1 MNNEKRRSNAMKG
14 ICPACEKETE
24 LEYVARVEDIVVR
37 GENIPVHVE
46 YFKCLEC
53 ETEFDDPRS
62 TYDPLEVAYHEYRA
76 RHGMVQPED
85 IKTFRE
91 RFGLTQLEL
100 SNLLGL
106 GGATLSRYE
115 NGALQDEAHN
125 TMLSLAM
132 QPENLLELIEEKTSV
147 LSDEKRNRIVNLLKD
162 ITEEREKSFL
172 SIFETRFGS
181 YPASILSGYQPL
193 NVAKLLNAMIFFCK
207 GAEIPKTK
215 LNKLVF
221 YADFKHYKEYSISI
235 TGSCYA
241 HLPHGPVPDKY
252 DYYMATLFYDEKA
265 IFIDERQFPNYTGEF
280 LSAVKE
286 PDLSIFSTTELKTL
300 AFVKEYFEKYNAK
313 DIRNFSHEE
322 RGYQVTRDGE
332 LISYE
337 YAQFLKI

>member
-1 MNNEKRRSNAMKG
+1 MKG
-14 ICPACEKETE
+14 ICPACEKETD
-24 LEYVARVEDIVVR
+24 LEFVNRVEDIIVR
-37 GENIPVHVE
+37 GENIPVRVE
-46 YFKCLEC
+46 YFKCMDC
-53 ETEFDDPRS
+53 GSEFEDPQS
-62 TYDPLEVAYHEYRA
+62 TYDPLEVAYHEYRT
-76 RHGMVQPED
+76 RHGMVQPEE
-85 IKTFRE
+85 IKLFRE
-91 RFGLTQLEL
+91 RFGLTQLEF

-125 TMLSLAM
+125 TMLILAM
-132 QPENLLELIEEKTSV
+132 QPDNLLELIEEKTSV
-147 LSDEKRNRIVNLLKD
+147 LSAEKRERIINLLKN
-162 ITEEREKSFL
+162 ITEEHDKSFL

-181 YPASILSGYQPL
+181 YSANILSGYKPL

-207 GAEIPKTK
+207 GREIPKTK
-215 LNKLVF
+215 LNKLLF

-235 TGSCYA
+235 TGACYA

-252 DYYMATLFYDEKA
+252 DYYMATLFYDERA
-265 IFIDERQFPNYTGEF
+265 IFVDERQFPNYTGEF
-280 LSAVKE
+280 LTAIKE
-286 PDLSIFSTTELKTL
+286 PDLSIFSTTEIKVL
-300 AFVKEYFEKYNAK
+300 AMVKEYFEKYSAK

>member
-1 MNNEKRRSNAMKG
+1 MKG
-14 ICPACEKETE
+14 ICPTCEKETD
-24 LEYVARVEDIVVR
+24 LEFVNRVEDITVR
-37 GENIPVHVE
+37 GENIPVRVE
-46 YFKCLEC
+46 YFKCLDC
-53 ETEFDDPRS
+53 GSEFEDPQS
-62 TYDPLEVAYHEYRA
+62 IYDPLEVAYHEYRT
-76 RHGMVQPED
+76 RHGMVQPEE
-85 IKTFRE
+85 IKQFRE

-115 NGALQDEAHN
+115 NGALQDDAHN
-125 TMLSLAM
+125 TMINLAM

-147 LSDEKRNRIVNLLKD
+147 LSAEKRERIINLLKD
-162 ITEEREKSFL
+162 ITGEHEKSFL
-172 SIFETRFGS
+172 SILETRFGS

-193 NVAKLLNAMIFFCK
+193 NIAKLLNAMIFFCK
-207 GAEIPKTK
+207 GQEIPKTK

-235 TGSCYA
+235 TGVCYA

-252 DYYMATLFYDEKA
+252 DYYMATLLDDEKA
-265 IFIDERQFPNYTGEF
+265 VFVDERQFPNYTGEF
-280 LSAVKE
+280 LTAIKE
-286 PDLSIFSTTELKTL
+286 PDLGIFSTTEIKTL
-300 AFVKEYFEKYNAK
+300 AMVKEFFEKYSAK

>member
-1 MNNEKRRSNAMKG
+1 MKG
-14 ICPACEKETE
+14 ICPACEKETN
-24 LEYVARVEDIVVR
+24 LEFVNRVEDISVR
-37 GENIPVHVE
+37 DESIPVRVE
-46 YFKCLEC
+46 YFKCTEC
-53 ETEFDDPRS
+53 GSEFEDPHS
-62 TYDPLEVAYHEYRA
+62 TYDPLEIAYHEYRT
-76 RHGMVQPED
+76 RHDMVQPED
-85 IKTFRE
+85 IKHFRE

-147 LSDEKRNRIVNLLKD
+147 LSDEKRDRIITLLKD
-162 ITEEREKSFL
+162 ITQEHEKSFL
-172 SIFETRFGS
+172 SIFENRFGS
-181 YPASILSGYQPL
+181 YPASVFSGYQPL
-193 NVAKLLNAMIFFCK
+193 NIAKLLNAMIFFCK
-207 GAEIPKTK
+207 GGEIPKTK

-221 YADFKHYKEYSISI
+221 YADFKHYKEYSVSI
-235 TGSCYA
+235 TGACYA

-252 DYYMATLFYDEKA
+252 EYYMATLFYDEKA

-280 LSAVKE
+280 LTAIKE

-300 AFVKEYFEKYNAK
+300 ALVKEFFEKYTAK
-313 DIRNFSHEE
+313 DIRNFSHNE

-337 YAQFLKI
+337 YAQSLQI